1 MLRRTTTRK
10 KTGSHSRAPDL
21 HRSIETRTL
30 TRKII
35 MIKITSE
42 QSKALK
48 TSTEAFATLSEVT
61 LSSLERLSAL
71 NLATA
76 KTAFQDGIAASKSFT
91 EIKDMNEMQNL
102 AGPFGAKA
110 TEQVMEYFRGVTQ
123 ITADMQQ
130 EISKVVT
137 QQMALLGETTP
148 STNPMLEMFTKLAE
162 QATELTSANLKTITD
177 SIQEST
183 EVGAAPAP
191 KAKKTA

>member
-1 MLRRTTTRK
+1 
-10 KTGSHSRAPDL
+10 
-21 HRSIETRTL
+21 
-30 TRKII
+30 
-35 MIKITSE
+35 
-42 QSKALK
+42 
-48 TSTEAFATLSEVT
+48 
-61 LSSLERLSAL
+61 
-71 NLATA
+71 
-76 KTAFQDGIAASKSFT
+76 
-91 EIKDMNEMQNL
+91 MQNL

>member
-1 MLRRTTTRK
+1 
-10 KTGSHSRAPDL
+10 
-21 HRSIETRTL
+21 
-30 TRKII
+30 

-42 QSKALK
+42 QSQALK

-76 KTAFQDGIAASKSFT
+76 RTAFQDGIAASKSFT

-130 EISKVVT
+130 EISKIVT
-137 QQMALLGETTP
+137 QQMALLGETSP

-177 SIQEST
+177 SIQVPAEAT
-183 EVGAAPAP
+183 EAPAP